1 MHKRY
6 EDYRFQVMY
15 QHPKLSEDPDKFECY
30 YETNFIDHAKYYAIT
45 LLGKGATVYVFDK
58 ELNQRVRDLSTLR
71 TRCPSRKTNK
81 ADRASERTA

>member
-6 EDYRFQVMY
+6 EDYRFQVLY
-15 QHPKLSEDPDKFECY
+15 HHPKLSEDPDKFECY

-58 ELNQRVRDLSTLR
+58 ELNQRVRDFEHIAHKV
-71 TRCPSRKTNK
+71 PKQE
-81 ADRASERTA
+81 DE

>member
-6 EDYRFQVMY
+6 DEYRFQVMY

-45 LLGKGATVYVFDK
+45 LLGKGATVYVYDN
-58 ELNQRVRDLSTLR
+58 ELKQRVRDFDNICYR
-71 TRCPSRKTNK
+71 VPKQ
-81 ADRASERTA
+81 DEV

>member
-6 EDYRFQVMY
+6 DDYRFQVMY
-15 QHPKLSEDPDKFECY
+15 HHPKLSEDPDMFECY

-58 ELNQRVRDLSTLR
+58 ELNQRVRDFDHITHKV
-71 TRCPSRKTNK
+71 PKQ
-81 ADRASERTA
+81 EEE